1 MWVEFTLGAVLNRP
15 MNTLPRLL
23 LVLLAVVCW
32 SPARSANGSATL
44 PDAFDVAGIDAY
56 LAAKVAEDKLVGLS
70 VAIVRDSE
78 VALAKGYGKR
88 SLTDGRA
95 VDADT
100 LFAIGSISKQFTCAA
115 ILLLS
120 EDGKL
125 SAHDPV
131 AKWYPQLTRANDITL
146 LDLMNHVSGYPDYY
160 PLDFVDRRMA
170 QAIDPD
176 ELLRQY
182 AGGKLDF
189 EPGAKYSYSN
199 TGYILLGRVVE
210 KVTGKPFG
218 EILAERILKPLGM
231 SQTLYEPAAG
241 DPRVADGYTMF
252 ALSDPER
259 IGPEGRGWIAA
270 AGGIFSTPTD
280 LAKWNL
286 ALTGGKVLRPASYE
300 LMTRK
305 RQLKDGRLSDYGCGL
320 QMRSQG
326 GRDVLVH
333 TGAVSGFNAYNAT
346 IPGTRSAVTVFVNLE
361 GGLGSIPGDLL
372 GLLLKVH
379 DIIPDIQGPAA
390 VEAAKSLLAGYQA
403 GKVDRTRL
411 GEEFNIFLTDE
422 KLAGVAGRLKPFG
435 TPTKAE
441 LVSRNERGGME
452 VSVTRLTFEHG
463 QLRTLMYR
471 QPDGTVEQFFVY
483 ED

>member
-1 MWVEFTLGAVLNRP
+1 MDTAL
-15 MNTLPRLL
+15 RLC
-23 LVLLAVVCW
+23 LVLLTLACVSPTRAVAA
-32 SPARSANGSATL
+32 SARL
-44 PDAFDVAGIDAY
+44 PDAFDVAAIDTY
-56 LAAKVAEDKLVGLS
+56 LAAKVADDKLVGLS
-70 VAIVRDSE
+70 VAIVRDGE
-78 VALAKGYGKR
+78 LALAKGYGKR
-88 SLTDGRA
+88 SLADGRP
-95 VDADT
+95 VTPDT

-115 ILLLS
+115 ILLLA

-125 SAHDPV
+125 SVEDKV

-160 PLDFVDRRMA
+160 PLDFVDRRLA
-170 QAIDPD
+170 RAIEPD
-176 ELLRQY
+176 ELLRRY

-189 EPGAKYSYSN
+189 EPGTKYSYSN
-199 TGYILLGRVVE
+199 TGFILLGRVVE
-210 KVTGKPFG
+210 KVTRRSFG
-218 EILAERILKPLGM
+218 EFLSARILQPLGM
-231 SQTLYEPAAG
+231 SQTLYEPAAD

-252 ALSDPER
+252 ALSDPEQV
-259 IGPEGRGWIAA
+259 GPEGRGWIGA

-286 ALTGGKVLRPASYE
+286 GLISGKVLKPASFE

-320 QMRSQG
+320 QMRTQG
-326 GRDVLVH
+326 SRELLVH
-333 TGAVSGFNAYNAT
+333 TGAVSGFNAHNVT
-346 IPGTRSAVTVFVNLE
+346 IPGTRSVVTVFANLE

-372 GLLLKVH
+372 GLLLKVP
-379 DIIPDIQGPAA
+379 DIIPDIQGPTA
-390 VEAAKSLLAGYQA
+390 VEATKALLAEYQA
-403 GKVDRTRL
+403 GQVDRTRL
-411 GEEFNIFLTDE
+411 GEEFNHFLSAE
-422 KLAGVAGRLKPFG
+422 RLAGAAARLKPFG

-452 VSVTRLTFEHG
+452 VSVTRLTFDQG
-463 QLRTLMYR
+463 RLRTLMYR

>member
-1 MWVEFTLGAVLNRP
+1 MRVEFARGSVLNRP
-15 MNTLPRLL
+15 MNISHRLFL
-23 LVLLAVVCW
+23 CLFAVACL
-32 SPARSANGSATL
+32 SPACGAAAAAKL
-44 PDAFDVAGIDAY
+44 PDTFDVAAIDTY
-56 LAAKVAEDKLVGLS
+56 LAAKVADAKLVGLS
-70 VAIVRDSE
+70 VAIVRDGE
-78 VALAKGYGKR
+78 VALAKGYGSR
-88 SLTDGRA
+88 SLADGRPVA
-95 VDADT
+95 PDT

-115 ILLLS
+115 ILLLA

-125 SAHDPV
+125 SVEDKV

-146 LDLMNHVSGYPDYY
+146 LDLMNHVAGYPDYY

-170 QAIDPD
+170 QAIEPD

-189 EPGAKYSYSN
+189 EPGTKYSYSN

-210 KVTGKPFG
+210 KISRKPFG
-218 EILAERILKPLGM
+218 EFLSERILKPLGM
-231 SQTLYEPAAG
+231 SQTLYEPVAG

-252 ALSDPER
+252 ALSDPEQ

-270 AGGIFSTPTD
+270 AGGIFSTPGD

-286 ALTGGKVLRPASYE
+286 GLIGGKVLQPASYE

-305 RQLKDGRLSDYGCGL
+305 RRLKDGRVSDYGCGL

-326 GRDVLVH
+326 GRDLLVH
-333 TGAVSGFNAYNAT
+333 TGAVSGFNAYNVT
-346 IPGTRSAVTVFVNLE
+346 IPDTRSAVTVFVNLE

-372 GLLLKVH
+372 GLLLKVPA
-379 DIIPDIQGPAA
+379 IIPDVAGPAA
-390 VEAAKSLLAGYQA
+390 VEAAKALLAGYQA
-403 GKVDRTRL
+403 GKVDRARL
-411 GEEFNIFLTDE
+411 SEEFNLFLTDE
-422 KLAGVAGRLKPFG
+422 RLAGAAGRLKRFG

-452 VSVTRLTFEHG
+452 VSVTRLTFESG

-471 QPDGTVEQFFVY
+471 QPDGRVEQFFVY